1 MSKYCMLWSQN
12 RSVETKERTVILCF
26 LYLNIIKTQGKFIHF
41 IIIII
46 IITIIIFIFII
57 QTFIFRAT
65 KISFILEKEEI

>member
-26 LYLNIIKTQGKFIHF
+26 LYLNIIKTQGKLIHF

-46 IITIIIFIFII
+46 IIIIIIFII

-65 KISFILEKEEI
+65 KITFILEKEEI